1 MNQAGVAAVD
11 RTIQV
16 VEGDVEFAKFAVH
29 QCELGGRN
37 TVVDRGG
44 SAGSGWLIAIVLILA
59 VLVGGYFLMQG
70 TNASAN
76 KDDAIAGA
84 AKDVGDAANKVG
96 DAAQDAV
103 KKLDDGK

>member
-1 MNQAGVAAVD
+1 MTEE
-11 RTIQV
+11 RITE
-16 VEGDVEFAKFAVH
+16 VETPSGNVH
-29 QCELGGRN
+29 TTH

-44 SAGSGWLIAIVLILA
+44 GGSGWLIAIVLILA

-76 KDDAIAGA
+76 KDNAIAGA

-96 DAAQDAV
+96 NAAEDAV

>member
-1 MNQAGVAAVD
+1 MTEE
-11 RTIQV
+11 RITE
-16 VEGDVEFAKFAVH
+16 VETPSGNVH
-29 QCELGGRN
+29 TTH

-44 SAGSGWLIAIVLILA
+44 SGGSGWLIAIVLILA

-76 KDDAIAGA
+76 KDDTIAGA
-84 AKDVGDAANKVG
+84 AKDLGDAANKVG

>member
-1 MNQAGVAAVD
+1 MSTEERITEVETPSGN
-11 RTIQV
+11 THTTHTV
-16 VEGDVEFAKFAVH
+16 VESD
-29 QCELGGRN
+29 R
-37 TVVDRGG
+37 RGG
-44 SAGSGWLIAIVLILA
+44 GSGWMIAIVLILA

-84 AKDVGDAANKVG
+84 ASDVGDAAQKVG
-96 DAAQDAV
+96 NAAENAV

>member
-1 MNQAGVAAVD
+1 MTEE
-11 RTIQV
+11 RITE
-16 VEGDVEFAKFAVH
+16 VETPSGNVH
-29 QCELGGRN
+29 TTH

-44 SAGSGWLIAIVLILA
+44 GGGSGWLIAIVLILA

-103 KKLDDGK
+103 KKLDEGK

>member
-1 MNQAGVAAVD
+1 MTEE
-11 RTIQV
+11 RITE
-16 VEGDVEFAKFAVH
+16 VETPSGNVH
-29 QCELGGRN
+29 TTH

-44 SAGSGWLIAIVLILA
+44 GGGSGWLIAIVLILA

-96 DAAQDAV
+96 NAAQDAV

>member
-1 MNQAGVAAVD
+1 MTEE
-11 RTIQV
+11 RITE
-16 VEGDVEFAKFAVH
+16 VETPSGNVH
-29 QCELGGRN
+29 TTH
-37 TVVDRGG
+37 TVVDRGSG
-44 SAGSGWLIAIVLILA
+44 GGSGWLIAIVLILA

-76 KDDAIAGA
+76 KDNAIAGA

>member
-1 MNQAGVAAVD
+1 MTEE
-11 RTIQV
+11 RITE
-16 VEGDVEFAKFAVH
+16 VETPSGNTHTTHTVIDNGSGS
-29 QCELGGRN
+29 GG
-37 TVVDRGG
+37 
-44 SAGSGWLIAIVLILA
+44 GSGWLIAVVLILA

-96 DAAQDAV
+96 NAAEDAV

>member
-1 MNQAGVAAVD
+1 MSTEERITEIETPSGNTHTTHTVIESGS
-11 RTIQV
+11 
-16 VEGDVEFAKFAVH
+16 
-29 QCELGGRN
+29 GGG
-37 TVVDRGG
+37 RGG
-44 SAGSGWLIAIVLILA
+44 SGWMIAIVLILA

-84 AKDVGDAANKVG
+84 ASDVGDAAKKVG
-96 DAAQDAV
+96 NAAENAV

>member
-1 MNQAGVAAVD
+1 MTEERITEVETPSGNVH
-11 RTIQV
+11 TTHTV
-16 VEGDVEFAKFAVH
+16 VERS
-29 QCELGGRN
+29 GG
-37 TVVDRGG
+37 G
-44 SAGSGWLIAIVLILA
+44 GSGWLIAIVLILA

>member
-1 MNQAGVAAVD
+1 MTEE
-11 RTIQV
+11 RITE
-16 VEGDVEFAKFAVH
+16 VETPSGNVH
-29 QCELGGRN
+29 TTR
-37 TVVDRGG
+37 TVVSGG
-44 SAGSGWLIAIVLILA
+44 GGSGWLIAVVLILA

>member
-1 MNQAGVAAVD
+1 M
-11 RTIQV
+11 
-16 VEGDVEFAKFAVH
+16 
-29 QCELGGRN
+29 
-37 TVVDRGG
+37 
-44 SAGSGWLIAIVLILA
+44 
-59 VLVGGYFLMQG
+59 LVGGYFLMQG